1 MNKEALGPISMP
13 NMGSN
18 TGRNIALGLGGGAIA
33 GLGLLAKQK
42 MQAKATEQGME
53 NFYKNHPQQM
63 QQPMQKM
70 GCAEVLKLAE
80 ENDKESAEKL
90 AQLSQILDTEFV
102 YKDEFVKWAQ
112 EKMEEVDE
120 KLEKIAIDWSGAG
133 KTVGNTAL
141 KGLGIAGAGAA
152 SMIGGALISDMYS
165 SARSALTKS
174 HNFNKMVQ
182 ADPSLAEYPAEKV
195 KAYFTTL
202 HEKGG
207 PEISG
212 DPLMASAFVKQ
223 QLDFHGSNILDQVSK
238 VIGMRS
244 TLAKAE
250 ALPKL
255 DFGSLLS
262 KGPSQGMSPPTKPGS
277 SFNQEQAPGGYFG
290 G

>member
-1 MNKEALGPISMP
+1 MID
-13 NMGSN
+13 
-18 TGRNIALGLGGGAIA
+18 TI
-33 GLGLLAKQK
+33 
-42 MQAKATEQGME
+42 
-53 NFYKNHPQQM
+53 
-63 QQPMQKM
+63 
-70 GCAEVLKLAE
+70 LKLAE

-120 KLEKIAIDWSGAG
+120 KLEKIANIPAPPSLLSRAG
-133 KTVGNTAL
+133 SLGL

-255 DFGSLLS
+255 DFGSLLG
-262 KGPSQGMSPPTKPGS
+262 KGQNQGMSPPTKPGS

>member
-1 MNKEALGPISMP
+1 MID
-13 NMGSN
+13 
-18 TGRNIALGLGGGAIA
+18 TI
-33 GLGLLAKQK
+33 
-42 MQAKATEQGME
+42 
-53 NFYKNHPQQM
+53 
-63 QQPMQKM
+63 
-70 GCAEVLKLAE
+70 LKLAE

-90 AQLSQILDTEFV
+90 AQLSQILDSEFV

-120 KLEKIAIDWSGAG
+120 KLEKVAIDWSTAG

>member
-1 MNKEALGPISMP
+1 MID
-13 NMGSN
+13 
-18 TGRNIALGLGGGAIA
+18 TI
-33 GLGLLAKQK
+33 
-42 MQAKATEQGME
+42 
-53 NFYKNHPQQM
+53 
-63 QQPMQKM
+63 
-70 GCAEVLKLAE
+70 LKLAE
-80 ENDKESAEKL
+80 ENDKESAQKL
-90 AQLSQILDTEFV
+90 AEISQILDTEFV
-102 YKDEFVKWAQ
+102 FKDEFVKWAQ
-112 EKMEEVDE
+112 EKMEEIDE
-120 KLEKIAIDWSGAG
+120 KLEKTAIDWGQAG
-133 KTVGNTAL
+133 RTAGSTAL

-174 HNFNKMVQ
+174 HNFNKMIQ
-182 ADPSLAEYPAEKV
+182 ADPSLAEYPADKV

-250 ALPKL
+250 SLPKL
-255 DFGSLLS
+255 DFGSLLQH
-262 KGPSQGMSPPTKPGS
+262 KGQSGGMSPPTKPGM
-277 SFNQEQAPGGYFG
+277 NQESAPGGYFG

>member
-1 MNKEALGPISMP
+1 MID
-13 NMGSN
+13 
-18 TGRNIALGLGGGAIA
+18 TI
-33 GLGLLAKQK
+33 
-42 MQAKATEQGME
+42 
-53 NFYKNHPQQM
+53 
-63 QQPMQKM
+63 
-70 GCAEVLKLAE
+70 LKLAE

-120 KLEKIAIDWSGAG
+120 KLEKVGFGVTHLALGAMGYSKGKQMGEKGESLGKVSPLVFEPTLHYGAYTLGKHIGHGNASKSQEKTAIDWSTAG